1 MKDISLSIHTLHI
14 EHVMLLS
21 LYTLL
26 TVGNSLLYKSMK
38 GIHYFS
44 AYTFFALLGSIAVA
58 ARGSIPDFVSIVV
71 GNLFVVAAY
80 LLLFLSLAALF
91 GARRSNFW
99 LQGALAFVAVVTM
112 LQWGLFQPNT
122 ALRLIAYSIVLGVQQ
137 AHIAWFILHRQDGTL
152 RRPGGPIAIMLA
164 ALALTNMVRI
174 FGVSVNGAPSNY
186 LQAGAF
192 LSWIVMINSC
202 LQCGAMVAYVWMTA
216 ALLRN
221 DLELQAST
229 DPLTGILNR
238 RAMEREAERH
248 IAACSAIAAPVS
260 AIIIDLD
267 RFKSIN
273 DSLGH
278 LAGDRML
285 LTVATALRQGIRSG
299 DLLARMGGDE
309 FAVILPHTSL
319 DEAARLA
326 EQLRARIEN
335 LDAGDNTRVTAS
347 FGLAT
352 SDPLAPTWNNLV
364 MQCDRALYT
373 AKSVGGNHA
382 ASQPQLV
389 A

>member
-1 MKDISLSIHTLHI
+1 
-14 EHVMLLS
+14 MLLS

-26 TVGNSLLYKSMK
+26 TVANSLLYKSMK

-44 AYTFFALLGSIAVA
+44 AYTVCALLGSIAVA
-58 ARGSIPDFVSIVV
+58 ARGDIPDFVSIVV

-80 LLLFLSLAALF
+80 LLFFLSLAAQF
-91 GARRSNFW
+91 GARRWNFW
-99 LQGALAFVAVVTM
+99 LQGALALAAVVTM
-112 LQWGLFQPNT
+112 LQWGLFRPDT
-122 ALRLIAYSIVLGVQQ
+122 ALRLIAYSVVLGIEQ
-137 AHIAWFILHRQDGTL
+137 AHIAWFIVMRKQAGTL
-152 RRPGGPIAIMLA
+152 RRYGGPLALMVA
-164 ALALTNMVRI
+164 ALALTNLVRI
-174 FGVSVNGAPSNY
+174 FGVSLNGAPSNY

-229 DPLTGILNR
+229 DPLTGVLNR
-238 RAMEREAERH
+238 RAIERDAERH
-248 IAACSAIAAPVS
+248 IAACSTTAAPVS

-278 LAGDRML
+278 HAGDKML
-285 LTVATALRQGIRSG
+285 LAVATALKQAIRPG

-309 FAVILPHTSL
+309 FAVVLPNTSL
-319 DEAARLA
+319 DKAGQLA
-326 EQLRARIEN
+326 EQLRARVEN
-335 LDAGDNTRVTAS
+335 LEAGDGTRVTAS
-347 FGLAT
+347 FGLAE
-352 SDPLAPTWNNLV
+352 SDPLAPTWDRLV
-364 MQCDRALYT
+364 MQCDKALYA
-373 AKSVGGNHA
+373 AKSAGGNLA
-382 ASQPQLV
+382 TAQPRLV